1 VTLGTRLTKK
11 SCVITAAGSGIG
23 RATALAYAQE
33 GASVLATDIDAAAL
47 RSLVQQQ
54 PSIRTAVVD
63 VTDAGQI
70 TALAE
75 AEPEIEVLFNCAGYV
90 HSGSIM
96 ETTSAEW
103 QRSMAINVDSM
114 FHLCK
119 AVLPGM
125 LRRRRGSIIN
135 MSSVASSVKGVANRC
150 ACGDPDVV
158 WKSFVARQPMGRLGE
173 PEEIAALAIYLASDE
188 SAFVTGAIHII
199 DGGWSN

>member
-114 FHLCK
+114 FHL
-119 AVLPGM
+119 
-125 LRRRRGSIIN
+125 
-135 MSSVASSVKGVANRC
+135 
-150 ACGDPDVV
+150 
-158 WKSFVARQPMGRLGE
+158 
-173 PEEIAALAIYLASDE
+173 
-188 SAFVTGAIHII
+188 
-199 DGGWSN
+199 